1 MKMMESAREAVA
13 NGYAGQEEIEMATNG
28 VEVNADGEVVPA
40 HSADSVPLVN
50 GNGVPP
56 PRTGKRKL
64 SGDGEG
70 ASPRNRMD
78 IGLHNQQD
86 FEYTGS

>member
-1 MKMMESAREAVA
+1 MKVMESAREAVA
-13 NGYAGQEEIEMATNG
+13 NGYADQEEIEMATNG
-28 VEVNADGEVVPA
+28 VEVNADGKVVPA
-40 HSADSVPLVN
+40 HSADSGPIMN

-56 PRTGKRKL
+56 QRTGKRKL

-86 FEYTGS
+86 FEYTEP